1 MSVFPCRESFSNRLT
16 QPSTSI
22 PFFTIRPIFPKII
35 CCCSNEAMTPK
46 PGKALKFWT
55 SPRFKFFC
63 LASLTTASANGCSDF
78 FSSEATYTSK
88 FSLDIPAP
96 GFTITSIT
104 SGVPW
109 VRVPVLSKKIAS
121 NFPTFSRI
129 SPPFTSTP
137 NSAPL
142 PVPTIIAVG
151 VAKPNA
157 QGQAITIIDIKIIRA
172 NIKGGV
178 GRLTYSPKIHQPKKE
193 KVATPITKGT
203 KILETLST
211 KRCIGAFDPCASIT
225 RWTIFDRT
233 ESLPKCVAR
242 ILNAPVLF
250 KEPPIT
256 ISSGFLST
264 GTLSPLIIDSSMDE
278 APLMIIPS
286 TGIFSPGLTVMI
298 SPCTT
303 SITGISI
310 STLSR
315 STLAVLGCSPINSW
329 IALEAFV
336 FAFASSN
343 RPIKTSVIIITEE
356 SK

>member
-1 MSVFPCRESFSNRLT
+1 M
-16 QPSTSI
+16 
-22 PFFTIRPIFPKII
+22 
-35 CCCSNEAMTPK
+35 
-46 PGKALKFWT
+46 
-55 SPRFKFFC
+55 
-63 LASLTTASANGCSDF
+63 
-78 FSSEATYTSK
+78 
-88 FSLDIPAP
+88 
-96 GFTITSIT
+96 
-104 SGVPW
+104 
-109 VRVPVLSKKIAS
+109 RVPVLSKNITS

-129 SPPFTSTP
+129 SPPLTSTP

-172 NIKGGV
+172 NVKGEV
-178 GRLTYSPKIHQPKKE
+178 GRLIYSPKIHQQKKE
-193 KVATPITKGT
+193 KVATPITNGT

-211 KRCIGAFDPCASIT
+211 RRCMGAFDPWASIT
-225 RWTIFDRT
+225 RRTIFDRT

-256 ISSGFLST
+256 GSSGFLST

-278 APLMIIPS
+278 EPLMITPS
-286 TGIFSPGLTVMI
+286 TGIFSPGLTVMT

-303 SITGISI
+303 STTGISI

-315 STLAVLGCSPINSW
+315 STLAVLGFNPINSR

-343 RPIKTSVIIITEE
+343 RPIKTSVIIITDE